1 MDIVDRSIFARA
13 HARSGGQ
20 VPDFDHD
27 CGKNLYTTWEE
38 FAARISSI
46 GDLRSQACDLDRTS
60 FFFLGFKRCRCG
72 DGDDDDDDGVCF
84 FLHDPHTLQQQLGSR
99 VIDFALLLLLPQHY
113 ASRDVRIIRMHLL
126 QLLLL
131 QLRACVVARAPL
143 DSQASR
149 FLLQSAIKGKNKFT
163 IITTQTKKIKFFVTA
178 MSGIQHEN
186 WSCKDKGLTDPST

>member
-13 HARSGGQ
+13 RARSLGRFPTLITTVGRI
-20 VPDFDHD
+20 
-27 CGKNLYTTWEE
+27 CTRLGKNLRQEYRP
-38 FAARISSI
+38 FGIGDHKHVISI
-46 GDLRSQACDLDRTS
+46 GLR
-60 FFFLGFKRCRCG
+60 FFFLGFKQCRCG

-99 VIDFALLLLLPQHY
+99 VIDFALLLLPQHY

-131 QLRACVVARAPL
+131 QLHACAVARAPL
-143 DSQASR
+143 DFQASR

-186 WSCKDKGLTDPST
+186 WSCKDKELTDPST